1 MFLLEGR
8 ALVKSRISVSKKVRL
23 RNPVLIEGLP
33 GMGFVANLSAKY
45 LIRQLKAEKFAE
57 VFSPHFQDMAVAS
70 SNGAPRLPT
79 NEMYFWE
86 SGELNRDLIILDGNT
101 QPLTVFGQYEL
112 SGRILAFS
120 QELGCNF
127 IICLGGLKRE
137 TLPSSLQLFGT
148 FTDFETLTKV
158 RRYGVEVMEG
168 KIYGMAGLLL
178 GLAFHRNMRGFC
190 LLAETL
196 GTYPDAKAAKNVIA
210 FLMEYLGF
218 HVDLTELDE
227 ASNDAVKVLELLG
240 RTDIKRMEDV
250 FSRF

>member
-1 MFLLEGR
+1 M
-8 ALVKSRISVSKKVRL
+8 KSRIRVTQKVRL

-45 LIRQLKAEKFAE
+45 LIQQLKAERFAE

-70 SNGAPRLPT
+70 STGAPRFPT
-79 NEMYFWE
+79 NELYFWS
-86 SGELNRDLIILDGNT
+86 SGTLKRDLIILDGNT
-101 QPLTVFGQYEL
+101 QALTVFGQYEL
-112 SGRILAFS
+112 SGRLLAFV

-137 TLPSSLQLFGT
+137 TLTSSPQLYGT
-148 FTDFETLTKV
+148 FTDLDTLTEV
-158 RRYGVEVMEG
+158 RRYGIAVMEG

-178 GLAFHRNMRGFC
+178 GLASHRNMRGFC

-196 GTYPDAKAAKNVIA
+196 GTYPDAKAARNVLA
-210 FLMEYLGF
+210 FLMAYLGF
-218 HVDLTELDE
+218 RVDLTGLDE

-240 RTDIKRMEDV
+240 RTDVKRMEDV

>member
-1 MFLLEGR
+1 LEGK
-8 ALVKSRISVSKKVRL
+8 ALVKSRIRVTQKVRL

-45 LIRQLKAEKFAE
+45 LIQQLKAEKFAE

-70 SNGAPRLPT
+70 STGAPRLPT
-79 NEMYFWE
+79 NELFSWS
-86 SGELNRDLIILDGNT
+86 SGTLKRDLIILDGNT

-112 SGRILAFS
+112 SGRLLAFA

-137 TLPSSLQLFGT
+137 TLTSSPQLYGT
-148 FTDFETLTKV
+148 FTDLDTLTEV
-158 RRYGVEVMEG
+158 RRYGVAVMEG

-178 GLAFHRNMRGFC
+178 GLASHRNMRGFC

-196 GTYPDAKAAKNVIA
+196 GTYPDVKAAKNVLA
-210 FLMEYLGF
+210 FLMTYLGF
-218 HVDLTELDE
+218 RVDLTELDE

-240 RTDIKRMEDV
+240 RTDVKRMEDA